1 MIPAELLFTINDFSP
16 LDCELGITILELNS
30 DVTPAEIGIRT
41 CNLSDVPAPI
51 LYPSKTFSGLTDGF
65 V

>member
-1 MIPAELLFTINDFSP
+1 MNDFSP

-30 DVTPAEIGIRT
+30 EVIPAEIGSKT
-41 CNLSDVPAPI
+41 FNLSDDPAPI
-51 LYPSKTFSGLTDGF
+51 LYPSKTFSGFTDGL